1 MTRVRR
7 LIVLLALAALA
18 FPAAPARAQIDLGED
33 EPQVK
38 RVEISGNLAYD
49 DKTLKSLIRTRGK
62 SFFRPWRDAPLRS
75 DFLRFDQVVIQ
86 DFYRRHG
93 YLSARVESV
102 VVGRADGDEVSVRF
116 ALVEGPRAFV
126 QSIDFFGPSAAEEEI
141 LRGVIPLSAG
151 RPFDYPQLE
160 VSRLAI
166 DSVYAERGH
175 VATAIRDSIERVGDD
190 VRVRFEIDPGP
201 VAILRTTVVEG
212 TQATKPG
219 FVAREVTLRPGET
232 LARSKLLRSQQR
244 IYDSGFYNDVEFAT
258 GAIDPATRETDL
270 IVSVRERRQGWVDAG
285 VGYGTEDQARLTAQ
299 VGQRNFFRDGVRGV
313 VTGRLGIRAKTKPQ
327 FPYAEDLFV
336 GKRRADVSLSRD
348 WLLGFHVRGT
358 VGAYAEKVPRFETE
372 TKIPLSAFGAS
383 GGLRYDLSRWSNV
396 SLLYEV
402 RRVESDSA
410 RLVTQVGNPLS
421 RYTTNRI
428 VLSVGRDTRL
438 DLFDPRR
445 GSVVTASAEFAGGV
459 LRGNSQFLKLS
470 SSATAYRPRGAWLTV
485 AARGR
490 WGLLTSRGQGPEEA
504 LLDQLSDLDL
514 IPQDDRFRTGGGSTV
529 RGYQEDEIG
538 TIVVFTKNDTT
549 GVVTRTEE
557 QRGGAYL
564 LQMNAEVRARM
575 TGFLGAAV
583 FVDGGG
589 VWERASDLS
598 LRRFFSLAN
607 GAGYKDMRWTAG
619 AGVRIATPVGPV
631 RLDYGWK
638 LRMARSDQPDAATG
652 RGTFA
657 FSLGQA
663 F

>member
-18 FPAAPARAQIDLGED
+18 LPAAAARAQIDLGED

-38 RVEISGNLAYD
+38 RVGISGNLAYD

-102 VVGRADGDEVSVRF
+102 VVDRANGDEVSVRF
-116 ALVEGPRAFV
+116 ALIEGPRAFV

-201 VAILRTTVVEG
+201 VAVLRSTVVEG

-219 FVAREVTLRPGET
+219 FVSREVTLHPGET

-258 GAIDPATRETDL
+258 GVIDPATRETDL

-285 VGYGTEDQARLTAQ
+285 VGYGTEEGARLTGQ
-299 VGQRNFFRDGVRGV
+299 VGQRNLFRDGVRGIA
-313 VTGRLGIRAKTKPQ
+313 TGRLGIRAKTKPR
-327 FPYAEDLFV
+327 FPYVRDFFV

-348 WLLGFHVRGT
+348 WLFGFHVRGT
-358 VGAYAEKVPRFETE
+358 VGAYAEKVPSFETTTE
-372 TKIPLSAFGAS
+372 LPLVAYGAS
-383 GGLRYDLSRWSNV
+383 GGLRYELSRWSNV

-402 RRVESDSA
+402 RRVESDSL
-410 RLVTQVGNPLS
+410 RPVVTQVGEPLT

-428 VLSVGRDTRL
+428 VLSAGRDTRI

-445 GSVVTASAEFAGGV
+445 GSVLTAAAEFVGGV
-459 LRGNSQFLKLS
+459 LRGNSQFLKVS
-470 SSATAYRPRGAWLTV
+470 SSATAYRPRGSWLTL

-490 WGLLTSRGQGPEEA
+490 WGLITSRGQGPAEGLE
-504 LLDQLSDLDL
+504 DVVSDLDL
-514 IPQDDRFRTGGGSTV
+514 IPPDDRFRTGGGSSV

-538 TIVVFTKNDTT
+538 TIVVFRTDST

-557 QRGGAYL
+557 QPGGAYL
-564 LQMNAEVRARM
+564 LQMNAEVRARL

-589 VWERASDLS
+589 VWERTSDLS

>member
-1 MTRVRR
+1 LTRVRR
-7 LIVLLALAALA
+7 LIVLLALAALSL
-18 FPAAPARAQIDLGED
+18 PVAPARAQIDLGED

-49 DKTLKSLIRTRGK
+49 EKTLKSLIRTRGK

-102 VVGRADGDEVSVRF
+102 VVDRASGDEVSVRF
-116 ALVEGPRAFV
+116 ALIEGPRAFV
-126 QSIDFFGPSAAEEEI
+126 QSIDFSGPSAAEEEI
-141 LRGVIPLSAG
+141 LRDVIPLSAG
-151 RPFDYPQLE
+151 RAFDYPQLE
-160 VSRLAI
+160 VSRLSI

-201 VAILRTTVVEG
+201 VAILRSTVVEG

-219 FVAREVTLRPGET
+219 FVSREVTLRPGET

-258 GAIDPATRETDL
+258 GAIDPTTRETDL

-299 VGQRNFFRDGVRGV
+299 VGQRNLFRDGVRGV
-313 VTGRLGIRAKTKPQ
+313 LTGRLGIRAKTKPQ

-336 GKRRADVSLSRD
+336 GKRRVDVALSRD

-358 VGAYAEKVPRFETE
+358 IGAYAEKVPSFETE
-372 TKIPLSAFGAS
+372 TEIPLSAFGAS
-383 GGLRYDLSRWSNV
+383 GGLRYELSRWSNV

-402 RRVESDSA
+402 RRVESDST
-410 RLVTQVGNPLS
+410 RLVTQVGNPLA

-428 VLSVGRDTRL
+428 ILSVGRDTRL

-445 GSVVTASAEFAGGV
+445 GSVVTAAAEFAGGV
-459 LRGNSQFLKLS
+459 LRGNSQFLKIS
-470 SSATAYRPRGAWLTV
+470 SSATAYRPRGAWLTL

-490 WGLLTSRGQGPEEA
+490 GGLLTSRGQGPAEGFE
-504 LLDQLSDLDL
+504 DQISDLDL
-514 IPQDDRFRTGGGSTV
+514 IPEDDRFRTGGGSTV

-538 TIVVFTKNDTT
+538 TIVVFTDSA
-549 GVVTRTEE
+549 GVVTRKEE

-564 LQMNAEVRARM
+564 IQVNAEVRARM

-589 VWERASDLS
+589 VWERVSDLS

-619 AGVRIATPVGPV
+619 AGIRFATPVGPV

-652 RGTFA
+652 RGAFA